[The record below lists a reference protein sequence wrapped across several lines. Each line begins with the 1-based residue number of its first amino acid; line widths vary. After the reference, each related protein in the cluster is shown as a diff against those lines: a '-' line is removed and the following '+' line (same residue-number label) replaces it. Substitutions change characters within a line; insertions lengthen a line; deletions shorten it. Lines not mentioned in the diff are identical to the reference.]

1 METHTFSNNTILTSS
16 ISKETNSITVVEETG
31 ASRIIVIIYI
41 TGLFDASMMISGAVV
56 VLMCVYIGV
65 LWSEGA
71 VDERDEYIRSKV
83 DRSLYI
89 LAIFLISANVL
100 YYAFLHIDYKPQL
113 VILCVLSASKLLLSK
128 IIKEKN

>member
-1 METHTFSNNTILTSS
+1 MKTIKFAELILGLTLL
-16 ISKETNSITVVEETG
+16 
-31 ASRIIVIIYI
+31 IIVIIYI